1 MSEYWTSSGITVYDF
16 DKCILALKKRHEDQL
31 DRIKY
36 LEEENRKLKDAAYK
50 DAEMTRM
57 KLQYEEMKADYY
69 RGFPITENEKQKV
82 EEWMKKH
89 DAESHGAANNTDRLR
104 RAGCCGGNYS
114 YEFIP
119 TSIGTVGHVK
129 CGCGAK
135 FEFQGI

>member
-1 MSEYWTSSGITVYDF
+1 
-16 DKCILALKKRHEDQL
+16 
-31 DRIKY
+31 
-36 LEEENRKLKDAAYK
+36 
-50 DAEMTRM
+50 MTRM
-57 KLQYEEMKADYY
+57 KSQFDEMKKDYY

-89 DAESHGAANNTDRLR
+89 DAEAHGAANNTDRLR

-119 TSIGTVGHVK
+119 TSIGTVSYVK